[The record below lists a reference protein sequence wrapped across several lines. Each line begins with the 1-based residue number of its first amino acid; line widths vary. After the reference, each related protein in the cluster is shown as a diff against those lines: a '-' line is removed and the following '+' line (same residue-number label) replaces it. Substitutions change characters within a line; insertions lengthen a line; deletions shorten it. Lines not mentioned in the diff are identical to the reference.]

1 VQQSFARRLSYW
13 LNRPL
18 VAPSKLILLLTH
30 RCPVRCEFCS
40 THRWAEARPRELSV
54 EQLEERIAE
63 AAEWGIRDVLFSG
76 GEPLLRRADVLR
88 LTRFARALELV
99 PTIITS
105 GAIGG
110 DDTIGALVDA
120 GMASFMVS
128 IDGDRAETH
137 DRLRGREG
145 SFDEALGWVRRTLA
159 CRERLAAPS
168 LPYTVYVQTVVTR
181 DNVAELV
188 PLARRL
194 RDEGADAILF
204 QGLAPDAYLE
214 AHGFDAA
221 SLTALEDAL
230 AALAAFEPRGFVM
243 NPDGYLRDLLAF
255 YRARGASEPK
265 RCPAGFDTLVL
276 APDGSVSSCRE
287 SETRAILGAGGEP
300 LSLQE
305 AWRHPRF
312 QAARR
317 TMRVCEKPCTI
328 NCWYTT

>member
-1 VQQSFARRLSYW
+1 MQPSFARRLSYW
-13 LNRPL
+13 LNQPL
-18 VAPSKLILLLTH
+18 VPPTKLILLLTH

-40 THRWAEARPRELSV
+40 THRWAEARPRELAV
-54 EQLEERIAE
+54 EDLERRIVE
-63 AAEWGIRDVLFSG
+63 AAQWGIHDVLFSG
-76 GEPLLRRADVLR
+76 GEPLLRRGDVLR
-88 LTRFARALELV
+88 LTRFTRGLGLI

-110 DDTIGALVDA
+110 EDTIGALVDA

-128 IDGDRAETH
+128 IDGDRPETH
-137 DRLRGREG
+137 DRLRGRAG
-145 SFDEALGWVRRTLA
+145 SFDEASTWVRRAIA

-168 LPYTVYVQTVVTR
+168 PPYTVYVQTVVTR
-181 DNVAELV
+181 DNVGELV

-204 QGLAPDAYLE
+204 QGLAPDAYLDT
-214 AHGFDAA
+214 HGFDAA
-221 SLTALEDAL
+221 ALAQLDDAV

-243 NPDGYLRDLLAF
+243 NPDRYLRDLIAF
-255 YRARGASEPK
+255 YRARGEPEPK

-287 SETRAILGAGGEP
+287 SQTREILGAGGVP
-300 LSLQE
+300 LTLRE

-328 NCWYTT
+328 NCWYTA

>member
-1 VQQSFARRLSYW
+1 MQPSLARRLSYW
-13 LNRPL
+13 LNQPL
-18 VAPSKLILLLTH
+18 VPPTKLILLLTH

-54 EQLEERIAE
+54 EELEARIAE
-63 AAEWGIRDVLFSG
+63 AAAWGIRDVLFSG

-88 LTRFARALELV
+88 LTRFARSLELV

-110 DDTIGALVDA
+110 EDTIGGLVDA

-128 IDGDRAETH
+128 MDGDRAATH
-137 DRLRGREG
+137 DRLRGRAG
-145 SFDEALGWVRRTLA
+145 SFDEALTWVRRAIA

-168 LPYTVYVQTVVTR
+168 PPYTVYVQTVVTR
-181 DNVAELV
+181 DNVGELV

-194 RDEGADAILF
+194 REEGADAILF
-204 QGLAPDAYLE
+204 QGLAPDAYLD
-214 AHGFDAA
+214 AHRFDDA
-221 SLTALEDAL
+221 AL
-230 AALAAFEPRGFVM
+230 AALEEAVAALAAIEPRGFVM
-243 NPDGYLRDLLAF
+243 NPDAYLRDLVAF
-255 YRARGASEPK
+255 YRASGVPEPK

-287 SETRAILGAGGEP
+287 AETREILGAGGEP
-300 LSLQE
+300 LTLHE

-328 NCWYTT
+328 NCWYTA